1 MMKSNK
7 KLVVGDDV
15 DFEID
20 SDADENDARCV
31 AKFVIDDRHSILSE
45 RANILVPLY
54 RYYVF
59 SIIIGIID
67 ATIDFSL
74 SLSPSHD

>member
-20 SDADENDARCV
+20 GDADENDARCV
-31 AKFVIDDRHSILSE
+31 AKFVIDDRDSILSE

-67 ATIDFSL
+67 AAIDFSL
-74 SLSPSHD
+74 SLAFS